1 MRPHPVQ
8 HRMATTDRR
17 RRPPDNLAGETG
29 VFILAVMEE
38 GIVFSWVNLGLN
50 LLPGVLLW
58 VIQAVVRR
66 FPPGPEPSQTYGY
79 RTKRSMASPEAWA
92 YANQRSIDL
101 YAMYA
106 WPLMA
111 AAVPLTL
118 YAPLDIGQLVLYSAF
133 TFACVWPLVVIE
145 RALKRGDH
153 LRDGSE
159 PTNRD
164 AD

>member
-1 MRPHPVQ
+1 
-8 HRMATTDRR
+8 
-17 RRPPDNLAGETG
+17 
-29 VFILAVMEE
+29 MEE

-101 YAMYA
+101 YAMCA

-111 AAVPLTL
+111 AAVPFTL
-118 YAPLDIGQLVLYSAF
+118 YATLDTGQLVLYLAF

-153 LRDGSE
+153 LPDGSE

>member
-1 MRPHPVQ
+1 
-8 HRMATTDRR
+8 
-17 RRPPDNLAGETG
+17 
-29 VFILAVMEE
+29 
-38 GIVFSWVNLGLN
+38 
-50 LLPGVLLW
+50 
-58 VIQAVVRR
+58 
-66 FPPGPEPSQTYGY
+66 
-79 RTKRSMASPEAWA
+79 SPEAWA

-111 AAVPLTL
+111 AAVPFTL
-118 YAPLDIGQLVLYSAF
+118 YAPLDTGQLVLYSAF

-145 RALKRGDH
+145 RALNRGDH

-159 PTNRD
+159 PKNRD

>member
-1 MRPHPVQ
+1 MTRTVE
-8 HRMATTDRR
+8 RES
-17 RRPPDNLAGETG
+17 PDNLVGETG

-50 LLPGVLLW
+50 LLPGALLW
-58 VIQAVVRR
+58 VIQALVRR
-66 FPPGPEPSQTYGY
+66 FPPGPVPSQTYGY

-111 AAVPLTL
+111 AAVPFAL
-118 YAPLDIGQLVLYSAF
+118 YAPLDTGQLVLYSAF
-133 TFACVWPLVVIE
+133 TVACVWPLVVIE

-159 PTNRD
+159 PTKDD